1 MSAQIPNL
9 SGLLARMST
18 VIAGDPQDRSDH
30 RSRAALER
38 LISGIEPWDE
48 LEAEQQATTTEWIST
63 GAWLYR
69 ADRPDAPATHL
80 VSYFVVLDEQRRE
93 LLLVAHRKAGLWL
106 PTGGHVE
113 PGAHPWDTVERE
125 CREELGIPAVPS
137 TVSRTLPIFLT
148 AAQTRGPHRH
158 TDISLWFVLRADGG
172 SITSWD
178 QDEFSA
184 TRWLSPRQVL
194 DERWTP
200 STHTC
205 TGSPANSRRPWRW
218 PCRCPW
224 RHRRCVRDDDSGFT
238 MSSTDRTAPR
248 GRRCAASAT
257 SPFTRTRPPDRR
269 GGRAARPDRT
279 PWGL

>member
-80 VSYFVVLDEQRRE
+80 VSYFVVLDEQRRG

-125 CREELGIPAVPS
+125 CREELG
-137 TVSRTLPIFLT
+137 
-148 AAQTRGPHRH
+148 
-158 TDISLWFVLRADGG
+158 
-172 SITSWD
+172 
-178 QDEFSA
+178 
-184 TRWLSPRQVL
+184 
-194 DERWTP
+194 
-200 STHTC
+200 
-205 TGSPANSRRPWRW
+205 
-218 PCRCPW
+218 
-224 RHRRCVRDDDSGFT
+224 
-238 MSSTDRTAPR
+238 
-248 GRRCAASAT
+248 
-257 SPFTRTRPPDRR
+257 
-269 GGRAARPDRT
+269 
-279 PWGL
+279 